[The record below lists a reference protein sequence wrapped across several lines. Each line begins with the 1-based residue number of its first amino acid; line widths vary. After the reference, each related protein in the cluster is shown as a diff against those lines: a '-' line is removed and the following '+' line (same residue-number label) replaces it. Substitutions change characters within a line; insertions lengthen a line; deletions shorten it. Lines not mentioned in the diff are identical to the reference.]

1 MTMIL
6 SKAIAL
12 TEAFRYPGGFEAIL
26 KSRPRSVT
34 SWLIVNRLRAMGA
47 TFQTILDGGANVGQ
61 FARAAHRCFP
71 EATIFSFEPLADIA
85 DQLEA
90 NLQDVAGH
98 QVFRTALGSYDGK
111 TEFHRNSYSQ
121 SSSVKPM
128 LQKQGGLL
136 EGTQEIE
143 TLSVPIGRFD
153 TLLEGQAIQAPAL
166 LKLDLQG
173 NELEALKG
181 AEETLTKCS
190 HLLLETVFDQEY
202 VDEPLFEEIWTF
214 LRGQGFHFERP
225 LNFSIGSDGRICQM
239 DALFCQS
246 KPDRG
251 SEP

>member
-1 MTMIL
+1 MIL

-34 SWLIVNRLRAMGA
+34 SWLIVNRLRAMGV
-47 TFQTILDGGANVGQ
+47 TFQTILDGGANLGQ

-90 NLQDVAGH
+90 NMQDVAGY
-98 QVFRTALGSYDGK
+98 QVFRTALGAYDGE
-111 TEFHRNSYSQ
+111 TQFHRNSYSQ
-121 SSSVKPM
+121 SSSVLPM
-128 LQKQGGLL
+128 LNKQGGLI
-136 EGTQEIE
+136 EGTTEVEKLQ
-143 TLSVPIGRFD
+143 VPIGRFD
-153 TLLEGQAIQAPAL
+153 TLLENLSIRSPTL

-181 AEETLTKCS
+181 AENTLKKCS

-202 VDEPLFEEIWTF
+202 SNEPLFEEIGTF
-214 LRGQGFHFERP
+214 LRERDFHFDRP
-225 LNFSIGSDGRICQM
+225 LNFSKGSDGHICQM
-239 DALFCQS
+239 DALFCCDSQRLTDT
-246 KPDRG
+246 P
-251 SEP
+251 